1 MDSIINF
8 FRDVLAM
15 LPTIKFMDII
25 DILLVTFVLYTLIMM
40 IQTTGAARI
49 AKSIVLLLVL
59 AVVTKL
65 LNMYLM
71 SFLLDRVLEIGLI
84 ALVIMFQPE
93 LRRMLEKIGSKSLR
107 ELLST
112 KQEQREIDRVIGET
126 VNACEIMSRERTG
139 VLIVFERETSL
150 IDYQK
155 TGTVIDARVSSEL
168 LRNLFFTKASLHD
181 GAVIIRNERI
191 AAAGCVLPLTQ
202 SRNISSDLGTRHRAG
217 IGMSEVSDA
226 VVVIVSEETGTISV
240 AVNGMLKRHLAP
252 QTLNGCCSRS
262 LRRSARKRPIIP
274 SSVCASASVARTVE
288 KKRMIRMQKH
298 KILSFLLALLVSIGL
313 WVYAVT
319 VVNPNDKTTVRGVRV
334 RLVGTAD
341 LESNGLMVTGGEEQ
355 YIDVEISGSRSD
367 LKELNS
373 SSLEA
378 IADVSN
384 ISSAGDF
391 DVSWTLDPPS
401 NIASGDIKARQLHG
415 Q

>member
-1 MDSIINF
+1 MDSIISF

-240 AVNGMLKRHLAP
+240 AIGGMLKRHLAP
-252 QTLNGCCSRS
+252 QTLGKLLTNELISEPET
-262 LRRSARKRPIIP
+262 K
-274 SSVCASASVARTVE
+274 SSPVKSWFMSHFKTRQEQNE
-288 KKRMIRMQKH
+288 KK
-298 KILSFLLALLVSIGL
+298 
-313 WVYAVT
+313 
-319 VVNPNDKTTVRGVRV
+319 
-334 RLVGTAD
+334 
-341 LESNGLMVTGGEEQ
+341 
-355 YIDVEISGSRSD
+355 
-367 LKELNS
+367 
-373 SSLEA
+373 
-378 IADVSN
+378 
-384 ISSAGDF
+384 
-391 DVSWTLDPPS
+391 
-401 NIASGDIKARQLHG
+401 
-415 Q
+415 